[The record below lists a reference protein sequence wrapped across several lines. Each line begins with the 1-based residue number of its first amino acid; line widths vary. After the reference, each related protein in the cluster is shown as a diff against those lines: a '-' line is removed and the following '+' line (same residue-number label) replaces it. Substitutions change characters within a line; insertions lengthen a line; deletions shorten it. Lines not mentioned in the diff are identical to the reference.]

1 MKNKKVKN
9 EIEYTLVGDY
19 YIPNLVL
26 EKEETNYLIRKYGK
40 QKLKYLKEHKKA
52 EYINLFMDK
61 KLNKYL
67 HEIDEE
73 CEKKFDFLIEKM
85 KKEENITEELKT
97 MNQMEWIAK
106 MNGLKNRV
114 DEIILR
120 EYIYN

>member
-26 EKEETNYLIRKYGK
+26 EKEETTYLIRKYGK

-61 KLNKYL
+61 KLDEYL

-97 MNQMEWIAK
+97 MNQMEWVAK

>member
-26 EKEETNYLIRKYGK
+26 EKEETTYLIRKYGK

-52 EYINLFMDK
+52 EYITLFMDK

-97 MNQMEWIAK
+97 MNQMEWVAK

>member
-61 KLNKYL
+61 KLDKYL

-73 CEKKFDFLIEKM
+73 CEKQFDFLIEKM

>member
-9 EIEYTLVGDY
+9 EIEYTLIGDY

-26 EKEETNYLIRKYGK
+26 EKEETTYLIRKYGK

-61 KLNKYL
+61 RLNKYL

-97 MNQMEWIAK
+97 VNQMEWVAK

>member
-26 EKEETNYLIRKYGK
+26 EKEETTYLIRKYGK

-73 CEKKFDFLIEKM
+73 CEEKFDFLIEKM

-97 MNQMEWIAK
+97 MNQMEWVAK

>member
-1 MKNKKVKN
+1 MENKKVKN

-26 EKEETNYLIRKYGK
+26 EKEETTYLIRKYGK

-97 MNQMEWIAK
+97 MNQMEWVAK

>member
-26 EKEETNYLIRKYGK
+26 EKEETIYLIRKYGK

-97 MNQMEWIAK
+97 MNQMEWVAK

>member
-1 MKNKKVKN
+1 
-9 EIEYTLVGDY
+9 
-19 YIPNLVL
+19 
-26 EKEETNYLIRKYGK
+26 
-40 QKLKYLKEHKKA
+40 
-52 EYINLFMDK
+52 MDK
-61 KLNKYL
+61 RLNKYL

-97 MNQMEWIAK
+97 MNQMEWVAK

>member
-26 EKEETNYLIRKYGK
+26 EKEETNYLIKKYGK

-97 MNQMEWIAK
+97 MNQMEWVAK

>member
-26 EKEETNYLIRKYGK
+26 EKEETTYLIRKYGK

-73 CEKKFDFLIEKM
+73 CEEKFDFLIEKM

-97 MNQMEWIAK
+97 MNQMEWVAK

-114 DEIILR
+114 DEIIMR

>member
-1 MKNKKVKN
+1 MKNQKVKN

-26 EKEETNYLIRKYGK
+26 EKEETTYLIRKYGK

-97 MNQMEWIAK
+97 MNQMEWVAK

>member
-9 EIEYTLVGDY
+9 EIEYTLIGDY

-26 EKEETNYLIRKYGK
+26 EKEETTYLIRKYGK

-97 MNQMEWIAK
+97 VNQMEWVAK

>member
-26 EKEETNYLIRKYGK
+26 EKEETTYLIRKYGK

-97 MNQMEWIAK
+97 MNQMEWVAK

>member
-26 EKEETNYLIRKYGK
+26 EKEETTYLIRKYGK
-40 QKLKYLKEHKKA
+40 QKFKYLKEHKKA

-97 MNQMEWIAK
+97 MNQMEWVAK

>member
-26 EKEETNYLIRKYGK
+26 EKEETTYLIRKYGK

-67 HEIDEE
+67 HQIDGE
-73 CEKKFDFLIEKM
+73 CEEKFDFLIEKM

-97 MNQMEWIAK
+97 MNQMEWVAK

>member
-97 MNQMEWIAK
+97 MNQMEWVAK

>member
-9 EIEYTLVGDY
+9 EIEYTLEGDY

-26 EKEETNYLIRKYGK
+26 EKEETTYLIRKYGK

-52 EYINLFMDK
+52 EYINLFMDE

-97 MNQMEWIAK
+97 MNQMEWVAK